1 MARWLTALAA
11 VALLVSSP
19 ARAAEQFDLLLVLAV
34 DTSGSVDDD
43 ELALQL
49 SGIAAAFR
57 DDAVIDAALSGP
69 RHRIAVNLVN
79 WSDAE
84 YQKFSTG
91 WISIDTESAARA
103 FAGRAEGFTKRLGG
117 ATGIGSA
124 IAFGIGLI
132 GTSGLDAPRKV
143 IDVSGDG
150 IEAWQM
156 HIPTLVLETVH
167 PLREAAG
174 ITVNGLAIRNDFQF
188 LDRYYRDFV
197 IGGPG
202 SFVMD
207 ATDYRAFPAAMRK
220 KLLRELTP
228 LTASLGP

>member
-1 MARWLTALAA
+1 MLLALA
-11 VALLVSSP
+11 P
-19 ARAAEQFDLLLVLAV
+19 ARAAEEYDLLLVLAV
-34 DTSGSVDDD
+34 DTSGSVDDE
-43 ELALQL
+43 ELSLQL
-49 SGIAAAFR
+49 GGIAAAFR
-57 DDAVIDAALSGP
+57 DSEVIAAALSGR

-84 YQKFSTG
+84 FEKFTTG
-91 WISIDTESAARA
+91 WISIDSEAAAHA
-103 FAGRAEGFTKRLGG
+103 FSGRVQGFTTRLGG

-132 GTSGLDAPRKV
+132 GSSGLEAPRKI

-150 IEAWQM
+150 IEAWQRN
-156 HIPTLVLETVH
+156 IPALVLETIG

-174 ITVNGLAIRNDFQF
+174 VTVNGLAIRNDFQF

-207 ATDYRAFPAAMRK
+207 AKDYNAFPAAMRK

-228 LTASLGP
+228 VTASLAP